1 VRRDEYLK
9 HLSQVPMFKALSRRD
24 LALVARLAEDYHV
37 DAGYV
42 FVREGRRESQFYWI
56 LDGTARVTRGRRTV
70 ARLGPGDYF
79 GELALLDPGPRNA
92 TVTADTG
99 MEVLELGAREFG
111 GLLEEVPGIARKLL
125 AGLARRLHEAD
136 ASVR

>member
-1 VRRDEYLK
+1 MRRDEYLK
-9 HLSQVPMFKALSRRD
+9 HLSKVPTFKALSRKD
-24 LALVARLAEDYHV
+24 LALVAKLAEDYHV

-42 FVREGRRESQFYWI
+42 LVSEGRRESQFYFI
-56 LDGTARVTRGRRTV
+56 VDGRARVTRGRRTV
-70 ARLGPGDYF
+70 ATLGPGDYF

-92 TVTADTG
+92 TVTAETS
-99 MEVLELGAREFG
+99 MEVLELGSRQFG

>member
-1 VRRDEYLK
+1 
-9 HLSQVPMFKALSRRD
+9 MFRALSRRD

-37 DAGYV
+37 AAGHML
-42 FVREGRRESQFYWI
+42 VREGRRESQFYLI
-56 LDGTARVTRGRRTV
+56 VDGKARVTRGRRRV
-70 ARLGPGDYF
+70 ATLGPGDYF

-92 TVTADTG
+92 TVTAETD

-125 AGLARRLHEAD
+125 AGLARRLHAAD